1 MPTAE
6 HVYYPSCV
14 VNLEIV
20 FDEAL
25 LASVTPGAP
34 ISTEEAADSIA
45 GARVADTAPRV
56 IAASTVPNAPYTGD
70 KAPVFVM
77 NRVPKRCNV
86 EMPSSRQA
94 ASFDISLDF
103 RDLPIDPRTVRA
115 VSVEIHMGVLT
126 PDNFAEGM
134 SRIAAD
140 GSRRSILR
148 TRDDKNNPNDRTIL
162 LVGIAD
168 EWDVEYGES
177 GAEIS
182 IKGRDLRGLFLDSPL
197 TMREM
202 NKLDMSRPLD
212 GVIGDLLHMHP
223 AGERIEIVVDPTE
236 WPKSR
241 VPAAMPSNLV
251 PRHRRGARGRRGGG
265 HAAPPGGGEMT
276 YWDAIVR
283 MCYLVGAIPFFA
295 GRELHIRPALGYF
308 DQLSNGLGP
317 ATRTPFDP
325 NRPRKAD
332 GVPPWTVRRMVYG
345 RNISSLKFNR
355 KYGGSQ
361 KPKVVR
367 CVSVDHTSSG
377 SDGRII
383 EARWPPTPPPA
394 PRNTGAATP
403 TPRPRVPP
411 PSAPLSRQVEAAAR
425 NRVAPSGGQSQTDLL
440 NVPVYGVRDRERL
453 LTIAQALFNEIGR
466 NEMGGTCESKDLS
479 SFGAGNE
486 DPDLLRLRP
495 GDAVEFYFDGNLRG
509 AANPNDA
516 ADHFRQ
522 PFAQELREITERI
535 GSERM
540 ARAILATSRGSI
552 QRIQNF
558 FRVSSVNYT
567 WALEGLNVSFEFQN
581 YFVVRND
588 LLGAETN
595 QLLRGEQASSPGKR
609 TSVPDRRPR
618 PTSTPVPRRRD
629 MSDRPT
635 EEQGVMEALLR
646 ARGRR

>member
-14 VNLEIV
+14 VNLELV

-25 LASVTPGAP
+25 LASVTPGTP
-34 ISTEEAADSIA
+34 LSTEEAADSIA

-56 IAASTVPNAPYTGD
+56 IAASSVPGAPSSLD

-94 ASFDISLDF
+94 ATFDISLDF

-115 VSVEIHMGVLT
+115 VSVEIHMGVVT
-126 PDNFAEGM
+126 PENFAEGM
-134 SRIAAD
+134 SRIAVD

-148 TRDDKNNPNDRTIL
+148 TRDDKGNPNDRTIL
-162 LVGIAD
+162 MVGIGD
-168 EWDVEYGES
+168 EWEVEYGEN

-182 IKGRDLRGLFLDSPL
+182 IKGRDLRGLLLDSPL

-202 NKLDMSRPLD
+202 NKLDMSKSLNA
-212 GVIGDLLHMHP
+212 VVTDLLLMHP
-223 AGERIEIVVDPTE
+223 GGERIAVVVDPTE
-236 WPKSR
+236 WPQGR
-241 VPAAMPSNLV
+241 LPEAMPSNLI
-251 PRHRRGARGRRGGG
+251 PRHRRGARGNRRGA
-265 HAAPPGGGEMT
+265 HPTPPGGGEMT

-283 MCYLVGAIPFFA
+283 MCYLVGAIPYFA

-308 DQLSNGLGP
+308 EQLSNGLGP
-317 ATRTPFDP
+317 ATRTPFSP
-325 NRPRKAD
+325 NRPRSAAD
-332 GVPPWTVRRMVYG
+332 MPPWTVRRMVYG
-345 RNISSLKFNR
+345 RNISSIKFSR

-367 CVSVDHTSSG
+367 CVSVDHSAAG
-377 SDGRII
+377 SDGRVI

-394 PRNTGAATP
+394 PRNTGAATA

-425 NRVAPSGGQSQTDLL
+425 NRVAPSGEQSQTDLL
-440 NVPVYGVRDRERL
+440 NVPVYGVRDRARL

-495 GDAVEFYFDGNLRG
+495 GDAVEFYFDGNLQG
-509 AANPNDA
+509 AGNANSA
-516 ADHFRQ
+516 TDHFRQ
-522 PFAQELREITERI
+522 PFAQELREVTERI
-535 GSERM
+535 GSERL
-540 ARAILATSRGSI
+540 ARAILVTSRGSI

-567 WALEGLNVSFEFQN
+567 WALEGLSVSFEFQN

-588 LLGAETN
+588 LLGAETR
-595 QLLRGEQASSPGKR
+595 QLLHGDQPSSAGTR
-609 TSVPDRRPR
+609 TTVPDRRR
-618 PTSTPVPRRRD
+618 RSTLTPGHRNV
-629 MSDRPT
+629 SDRPT
-635 EEQGVMEALLR
+635 DEQGVVEAILR

>member
-1 MPTAE
+1 
-6 HVYYPSCV
+6 
-14 VNLEIV
+14 
-20 FDEAL
+20 
-25 LASVTPGAP
+25 
-34 ISTEEAADSIA
+34 
-45 GARVADTAPRV
+45 
-56 IAASTVPNAPYTGD
+56 
-70 KAPVFVM
+70 
-77 NRVPKRCNV
+77 
-86 EMPSSRQA
+86 
-94 ASFDISLDF
+94 
-103 RDLPIDPRTVRA
+103 
-115 VSVEIHMGVLT
+115 
-126 PDNFAEGM
+126 
-134 SRIAAD
+134 
-140 GSRRSILR
+140 
-148 TRDDKNNPNDRTIL
+148 
-162 LVGIAD
+162 
-168 EWDVEYGES
+168 
-177 GAEIS
+177 
-182 IKGRDLRGLFLDSPL
+182 
-197 TMREM
+197 
-202 NKLDMSRPLD
+202 
-212 GVIGDLLHMHP
+212 
-223 AGERIEIVVDPTE
+223 
-236 WPKSR
+236 
-241 VPAAMPSNLV
+241 
-251 PRHRRGARGRRGGG
+251 
-265 HAAPPGGGEMT
+265 
-276 YWDAIVR
+276 
-283 MCYLVGAIPFFA
+283 
-295 GRELHIRPALGYF
+295 
-308 DQLSNGLGP
+308 
-317 ATRTPFDP
+317 
-325 NRPRKAD
+325 
-332 GVPPWTVRRMVYG
+332 
-345 RNISSLKFNR
+345 
-355 KYGGSQ
+355 
-361 KPKVVR
+361 
-367 CVSVDHTSSG
+367 
-377 SDGRII
+377 
-383 EARWPPTPPPA
+383 
-394 PRNTGAATP
+394 
-403 TPRPRVPP
+403 
-411 PSAPLSRQVEAAAR
+411 
-425 NRVAPSGGQSQTDLL
+425 LL